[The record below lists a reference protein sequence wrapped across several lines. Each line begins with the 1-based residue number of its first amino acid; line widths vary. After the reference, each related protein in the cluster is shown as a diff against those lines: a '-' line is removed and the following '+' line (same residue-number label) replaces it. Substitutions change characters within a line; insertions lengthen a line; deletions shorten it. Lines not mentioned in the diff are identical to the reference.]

1 MQSFPPESL
10 REELYRQ
17 AMAFLEDMRDAWPTL
32 EQARG
37 RQWVFVPYDRL
48 NDRIGPLAE
57 LKPND
62 AGLILIESHAK
73 GRNRPYHKKKVLV
86 VLSNMRHFALEQQAR
101 GVLVAYRNA
110 PESYGEQLL
119 AVQRELEISVIQTTE
134 PAERELRKDLDIA
147 VAAGLKL
154 QFVEDNAWISTVEDW
169 RAVFGAKTPGRSGR
183 QYLMETFYR
192 HMRKKTGL
200 LMNGTGK
207 FVGGKLSF
215 DEDNRNPYRGE
226 VPVPMRPSFAPDAIT
241 LELIAWLS
249 SNGIESIGTFDGFDL
264 PCTAVECATFWTF
277 ALTELLP
284 HFGPFEDAMS
294 AREPMLFHSAIS
306 ALMNVSRLLPHE
318 VVAEVAAGYDGMTI
332 PLASA
337 EGFIRQI
344 IGWREFM
351 RHMHAETDGYR
362 TLPQAPDPPENLHAN
377 EYSRLL
383 VKERNAAAPD
393 LPAMPSALDA
403 HLPLPPAYWGVRSG
417 MFCLDTATG
426 QVMQQGWSHHILRLM
441 VLSNLATLCGFSPRE
456 LTDWFWVAYV
466 DAYDWVVES
475 NVLGMAT
482 FADGGLTA
490 TKPYVSGAAYIDRM
504 SDYCGKCALN
514 PKKSTGPG
522 SCPFTSLYWTFME
535 RHVDTLGTNQRM
547 RMPYATLRKKTTED
561 REALRERAARAV
573 GQLQRGEIVD

>member
-1 MQSFPPESL
+1 MG
-10 REELYRQ
+10 
-17 AMAFLEDMRDAWPTL
+17 FLENMRSVWPTPH
-32 EQARG
+32 QAGG
-37 RQWVFVPYDRL
+37 RTWVFVPYDRL
-48 NDRIGPLAE
+48 NDRIGPLAK
-57 LKPND
+57 LKPEE

-86 VLSNMRHFALEQQAR
+86 VLSNMRHFALEQKAR
-101 GVLVAYRNA
+101 GVMVAFRNA

-119 AVQRELEISVIQTTE
+119 AVQQELGIDTIHTAL
-134 PAERELRKDLDIA
+134 PAERELRKDLEAA
-147 VAAGLKL
+147 VAAGLRL
-154 QFVEDNAWISTVEDW
+154 DVVADDAWLSTPEDW
-169 RAVFGAKTPGRSGR
+169 EAVFGSGKAARGR
-183 QYLMETFYR
+183 QYLMEKFYR

-200 LMNGTGK
+200 LMTPTGS

-215 DEDNRNPYRGE
+215 DEENRRPYKGE
-226 VPVPMRPSFAPDAIT
+226 VPVPTRPTFAPDAIT
-241 LELIAWLS
+241 LELIDWLS
-249 SNGIESIGTFDGFDL
+249 GNGIESIGTFEGFDL
-264 PCTAVECATFWTF
+264 PCTAEDCATFWQF
-277 ALTELLP
+277 ALAELLP

-294 AREPMLFHSAIS
+294 SREPMMFHSAIS
-306 ALMNVSRLLPHE
+306 ALMNVSRLLPRE
-318 VVAEVAAGYDGMTI
+318 IVADVAAGYEGMTV

-344 IGWREFM
+344 VGWREFV
-351 RHMHAETDGYR
+351 RHMHNATDGYR
-362 TLPQAPDPPENLHAN
+362 TIEQSPDPPENLHAH
-377 EYSRLL
+377 EYSHLL
-383 VKERNAAAPD
+383 VKNRNPAAPD
-393 LPAMPSALDA
+393 QPARPSALDA

-466 DAYDWVVES
+466 DAYDWVVEP

-522 SCPFTSLYWTFME
+522 SCPFTALYWTFME
-535 RHVDTLGTNQRM
+535 RHQDLLGSNQRM
-547 RMPYATLRKKTTED
+547 RMPFATLRKKTSEE
-561 REALRERAARAV
+561 REALRERAARAI
-573 GQLQRGEIVD
+573 GQLERGEIVD

>member
-1 MQSFPPESL
+1 
-10 REELYRQ
+10 
-17 AMAFLEDMRDAWPTL
+17 MRAVWPTA
-32 EQARG
+32 EAASTRT
-37 RQWVFVPYDRL
+37 WVFVPYDRV
-48 NDRIGPLAE
+48 NDRIGPLAK
-57 LKPND
+57 LKPEE

-101 GVLVAYRNA
+101 GVMVAYRNA

-119 AVQRELEISVIQTTE
+119 MVQRELGIDVIHTAV
-134 PAERELRKDLDIA
+134 PAERELRKDLEGA
-147 VAAGLKL
+147 VAAGLTL
-154 QFVEDNAWISTVEDW
+154 EMVEDDAWLSTGEDW
-169 RAVFGAKTPGRSGR
+169 AAVFGKGKVGRGR

-192 HMRKKTGL
+192 YMRKKTGL
-200 LMNGTGK
+200 LMTRTGS

-226 VPVPMRPSFAPDAIT
+226 VAVPLRPSFKPDAVT
-241 LELIAWLS
+241 LELMEWLS
-249 SNGIESIGTFDGFDL
+249 GNGIESIGTFDGFDL
-264 PCTAVECATFWTF
+264 PCTAADCAVFWRF

-294 AREPMLFHSAIS
+294 TREPMLFHSAIS
-306 ALMNVSRLLPHE
+306 ALMNVSRLLPRE
-318 VVAEVAAGYDGMTI
+318 VVADVAGAYEGMTV

-344 IGWREFM
+344 VGWREFM
-351 RHMHAETDGYR
+351 RHMHDVTDGYR
-362 TLPQAPDPPENLHAN
+362 TVAQSPDPPENLQAN
-377 EYSRLL
+377 GYSRLL
-383 VKERNAAAPD
+383 VKERNPAAPD

-417 MFCLDTATG
+417 MFCLDTATS

-466 DAYDWVVES
+466 DAYDWVVEP

-504 SDYCGKCALN
+504 SDYCGRCALN

-522 SCPFTSLYWTFME
+522 SCPFTALYWTFLE
-535 RHVDTLGTNQRM
+535 RHQETLGTNQRM
-547 RMPYATLRKKTTED
+547 RMQFATLNKKTGED
-561 REALRERAARAV
+561 RAALRERAARAV
-573 GQLQRGEIVD
+573 GQLERGEIVD

>member
-1 MQSFPPESL
+1 
-10 REELYRQ
+10 
-17 AMAFLEDMRDAWPTL
+17 MAFLDDMRAAWPTV

-37 RQWVFVPYDRL
+37 RTWVFVPYDRL
-48 NDRIGPLAE
+48 NDRIGPLAT
-57 LKPND
+57 LKPGD

-101 GVLVAYRNA
+101 GVMVAYRNA

-119 AVQRELEISVIQTTE
+119 AVQQELGLPAIRTAV
-134 PAERELRKDLDIA
+134 PAERELRKDLEAA
-147 VAAGLKL
+147 VALGLQL
-154 QFVEDNAWISTVEDW
+154 EFSEDDAWLSTPEDW
-169 RAVFGAKTPGRSGR
+169 AAVFGSGKAARGR
-183 QYLMETFYR
+183 QYLMEKFYR
-192 HMRKKTGL
+192 HMRKRTGL
-200 LMNGTGK
+200 LMDAAGG

-215 DEDNRNPYRGE
+215 DEDNRRPYKGE
-226 VPVPMRPSFAPDAIT
+226 VQVPVRPSFAPDAIT
-241 LELIAWLS
+241 LELINWLGG
-249 SNGIESIGTFDGFDL
+249 NGIESVGTFDGFDL
-264 PCTAVECATFWTF
+264 PCTAEDCTLFWRF
-277 ALTELLP
+277 ALAELLP

-306 ALMNVSRLLPHE
+306 ALMNVSRLLPRE
-318 VVAEVAAGYDGMTI
+318 VVRDVAAAYEGMTI

-344 IGWREFM
+344 VGWREFM
-351 RHMHAETDGYR
+351 RHMHNATDGYR
-362 TLPQAPDPPENLHAN
+362 TVAQAPDPDANLHAN
-377 EYSRLL
+377 EYSHLL
-383 VKERNAAAPD
+383 VKERNTAAPD

-403 HLPLPPAYWGVRSG
+403 HLPLPPAYWGVPSG
-417 MFCLDTATG
+417 MFCLDTAAG
-426 QVMQQGWSHHILRLM
+426 QVMQQGWTHHILRLM

-456 LTDWFWVAYV
+456 LTDWFWVAFV
-466 DAYDWVVES
+466 DAYDWVVEP

-514 PKKSTGPG
+514 PKKSVGPG

-535 RHVDTLGTNQRM
+535 RHQDLLGSNQRM
-547 RMPYATLRKKTTED
+547 RMPYATLRKKSAEE
-561 REALRERAARAV
+561 RSALRERAKRAV
-573 GQLQRGEIVD
+573 EQLERGEIVD

>member
-1 MQSFPPESL
+1 MG
-10 REELYRQ
+10 
-17 AMAFLEDMRDAWPTL
+17 FLDKMRAAWPTP
-32 EQARG
+32 EQAAR

-48 NDRIGPLAE
+48 NDRIGPQSGLVPE
-57 LKPND
+57 R

-110 PESYGEQLL
+110 PESYGDQLL
-119 AVQRELEISVIQTTE
+119 AVQAELDLPSIATTE
-134 PAERELRKDLDIA
+134 PAERELRKDLDAA
-147 VAAGLKL
+147 VAKGLRL
-154 QFVEDNAWISTVEDW
+154 TVVPDDAWLSTAADW
-169 RAVFGAKTPGRSGR
+169 AAVFGSGKAVRGR
-183 QYLMETFYR
+183 QYLMEKFYR
-192 HMRKKTGL
+192 HMRKRTGL
-200 LMNGTGK
+200 LMDEAGG

-226 VPVPMRPSFAPDAIT
+226 VPVPVRPTFTPDAVT
-241 LELIAWLS
+241 LELIDWLS
-249 SNGIESIGTFDGFDL
+249 GNGIESIGTFDGFDL
-264 PCTAVECATFWTF
+264 PCSAADCAVFWQF
-277 ALTELLP
+277 ALRELLP

-294 AREPMLFHSAIS
+294 SREPMLFHSAIS
-306 ALMNVSRLLPHE
+306 ALMNVSRLLPRE
-318 VVAEVAAGYDGMTI
+318 VVEDVAAAYGGMVV

-344 IGWREFM
+344 LGWREFV
-351 RHMHAETDGYR
+351 RHMHAVTDGYR
-362 TLPQAPDPPENLHAN
+362 TLPQVPDPPANRDAN

-393 LPAMPSALDA
+393 LPAVPSALDA
-403 HLPLPPAYWGVRSG
+403 HLPLPPAYWGVPSG
-417 MFCLDTATG
+417 MFCLDTATS

-466 DAYDWVVES
+466 DAYDWVVEP

-514 PKKSTGPG
+514 PKKALGPG
-522 SCPFTSLYWTFME
+522 SCPFTALYWAFHE
-535 RHVDTLGTNQRM
+535 RHAELLSGNQRL
-547 RMPYATLRKKTTED
+547 RMPYATLRKKTGEE

-573 GQLQRGEIVD
+573 GQLERGEMVD